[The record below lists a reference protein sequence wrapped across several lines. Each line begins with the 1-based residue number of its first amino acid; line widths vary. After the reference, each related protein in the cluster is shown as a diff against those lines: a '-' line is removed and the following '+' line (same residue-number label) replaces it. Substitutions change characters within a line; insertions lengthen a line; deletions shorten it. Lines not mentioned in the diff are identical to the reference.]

1 MKRAPE
7 RSAAARAIACF
18 SCCLLLCFPS
28 HAQDMPSP
36 LDLMGTDFLSY
47 VPIPADR
54 LASYLLDGNELV
66 ADGEFFGFPQPTRE
80 ELRANKAQ
88 KVRIHF
94 RIHKLYK
101 GPASGSIKIEL
112 TSDMLVFPGTKV
124 SRYVTS
130 ALIQDRLRADLDP
143 LHKQVDALKRSFEA
157 KEIDRTKFDL
167 EMNRLTA
174 AMESANRE
182 RCYTAWE
189 DELSFSRLD
198 VLRRGWSNSPGTA
211 ISDRRQ
217 PGPNR
222 ERSLW
227 IGRHGGQQHRLLGRD
242 SRLRSFR
249 LRGFL
254 THCCPGLN
262 C

>member
-80 ELRANKAQ
+80 ELRANKAEQ
-88 KVRIHF
+88 VRIHF
-94 RIHKLYK
+94 QIHKLYK
-101 GPASGSIKIEL
+101 GPAAGSIKIEL

-174 AMESANRE
+174 AMNRRIEKDAIQPGRMSFLSHGWTFYDEGGVIRPGQRFLIGANRVQTGRE
-182 RCYTAWE
+182 VYGLGVTGDNSTVYWGETRDYV
-189 DELSFSRLD
+189 LSGFEAS
-198 VLRRGWSNSPGTA
+198 SPTVA
-211 ISDRRQ
+211 PD
-217 PGPNR
+217 
-222 ERSLW
+222 
-227 IGRHGGQQHRLLGRD
+227 
-242 SRLRSFR
+242 
-249 LRGFL
+249 
-254 THCCPGLN
+254 
-262 C
+262 